1 LSVESVNNAVVVV
14 TGGASGIG
22 LAMARRF
29 VREGAQVVVADIE
42 TAALDRAAASLPAGT
57 LAVPTDVTSPDDVA
71 RLAQAVL
78 DRFGHVDVVCNNAGV
93 STFNLLEH
101 QTLDDWRWV
110 FDVNLWG
117 VVHGVR
123 TFVPIMREQGTP
135 GHVVNTASAAGL
147 TGAVPY
153 MGPYAASKAAV
164 IALSETLRAEL
175 ELAGAP
181 IGVSVLCP
189 GFTDTNVLEG
199 HRNRGAERGAEQR
212 TPESEEVVRFIRD
225 SFGSPIA
232 KSPEAVADIVL
243 RAVLE
248 DRFWIISHGGM
259 DDIFEARFAAIAAAS
274 PRR

>member
-1 LSVESVNNAVVVV
+1 VESVNGAVAVV

-22 LAMARRF
+22 LALGRRF
-29 VREGAQVVVADIE
+29 ARDGARVALADIE
-42 TAALDRAAASLPAGT
+42 QPALERAVALLPEGT
-57 LAVPTDVTSPDDVA
+57 LGVPTDVSDQGHVE
-71 RLAQAVL
+71 RLADAVL
-78 DRFGHVDVVCNNAGV
+78 DRFGRVDIVCNNAGV
-93 STFNLLEH
+93 TTFNLLER

-117 VVHGVR
+117 VVNGVR

-199 HRNRGAERGAEQR
+199 HRNRAADRGAEQR
-212 TPESEEVVRFIRD
+212 TPESEEVVQFIRD
-225 SFGSPIA
+225 SFASSIA

-243 RAVLE
+243 QAVLD
-248 DRFWIISHGGM
+248 DRFWVISHGGM
-259 DDIFEARFAAIAAAS
+259 DGIFETRFAAIADES
-274 PRR
+274 GRR

>member
-1 LSVESVNNAVVVV
+1 VDSVAGAVVVV

-22 LAMARRF
+22 LALSQRF
-29 VREGAQVVVADIE
+29 AQEGARVALADIE
-42 TAALDRAAASLPAGT
+42 APALDRAVAMLPEGT
-57 LAVPTDVTSPDDVA
+57 LGVPTDVGDHRQVE
-71 RLAQAVL
+71 RLADAVL
-78 DRFGHVDVVCNNAGV
+78 DRFGRVDVVCNNAGIT
-93 STFNLLEH
+93 TFNLLEH

-117 VVHGVR
+117 VVNGVR
-123 TFVPIMREQGTP
+123 TFVPIMRHQGTA

-199 HRNRGAERGAEQR
+199 HRNRAADRGAEQR
-212 TPESEEVVRFIRD
+212 TPESEEVVQFIRD
-225 SFGSPIA
+225 SFASSIG

-243 RAVLE
+243 DAVLE

-259 DDIFEARFAAIAAAS
+259 DDIFAARFAAIAEAS
-274 PRR
+274 RRR